1 MDTLLDF
8 FKGFV
13 SEPET
18 LYLNYNYMFIMCW
31 WVIGIFY
38 AKRNVEYEEKL
49 NLMIE
54 QKEIKINKTF
64 FEHFKSLIIP
74 VSILGVWTFIV
85 YNIPLFINVLIS
97 WTPLWFFYINQLKK
111 DYYDSKHRLLDYR
124 MNLTLAMVSSG
135 IKKDELDSTIRLD
148 KESSKLLINDN
159 IAA

>member
-1 MDTLLDF
+1 LETLLDF
-8 FKGFV
+8 FKGFT

-18 LYLNYNYMFIMCW
+18 VYLNYNYMFILCW
-31 WVIGIFY
+31 WAIGVFY

-54 QKEIKINKTF
+54 QKKIKIEKTF

-74 VSILGVWTFIV
+74 VCILGFWTFLV
-85 YNIPLFINVLIS
+85 YNMPLFINALIS
-97 WTPLWFFYINQLKK
+97 WTPLWFFYINQLRK

-124 MNLTLAMVSSG
+124 MNLTLAMISSG
-135 IKKDELDSTIRLD
+135 ITKEELDSVVQLD
-148 KESSKLLINDN
+148 EESSKSIINDN